1 MKSINGKS
9 KLVRIKE
16 GWGAFCLLGV
26 IMLNYPFIHIFNK
39 PHEVG
44 FGFPLMVVYLFI
56 GWPISI
62 FVIYLFS
69 RYLVNSDSVGQSN
82 DATDGET
89 E

>member
-1 MKSINGKS
+1 MKRIDEKLR
-9 KLVRIKE
+9 LVRIKE
-16 GWGAFCLLGV
+16 GWGAFCILGV

-39 PHEVG
+39 PQEVI
-44 FGFPLMVVYLFI
+44 FGFPLMVLYLLI

-69 RYLVNSDSVGQSN
+69 RFLVVPENGDQADN
-82 DATDGET
+82 ETDEET

>member
-1 MKSINGKS
+1 MKRIDEKS
-9 KLVRIKE
+9 TLVRIKE

-44 FGFPLMVVYLFI
+44 FGFPLMVLYLFI

-69 RYLVNSDSVGQSN
+69 RYLVHPDVAGQS
-82 DATDGET
+82 DDETDGES

>member
-1 MKSINGKS
+1 LKRINEKST
-9 KLVRIKE
+9 LVRIRE

-44 FGFPLMVVYLFI
+44 FGFPLMVLYLFI

-69 RYLVNSDSVGQSN
+69 RHLVNP
-82 DATDGET
+82 DANNRPDE
-89 E
+89 EADEEID